1 MKQEQKTC
9 RKWCVH
15 KIGSEQF
22 GTLCSTKEEALYILQ
37 LNLNKIDMTKYT
49 VREVTIAFED

>member
-1 MKQEQKTC
+1 MKPEKKTC
-9 RKWCVH
+9 LKWCVH

-22 GTLCSTKEEALYILQ
+22 GTLCSTKEEAFYILQ

-49 VREVTIAFED
+49 VREVTVTYED

>member
-1 MKQEQKTC
+1 MKQEKKTC

-22 GTLCSTKEEALYILQ
+22 GTLCSTKEEAFYILQ
-37 LNLNKIDMTKYT
+37 LNLDKIDMTKYT
-49 VREVTIAFED
+49 VREVVITYED

>member
-1 MKQEQKTC
+1 MEPEKKTC

-22 GTLCSTKEEALYILQ
+22 GTLCSTKEEAFYILQ
-37 LNLNKIDMTKYT
+37 LNLDKIDMTRYT
-49 VREVTIAFED
+49 VREVTVVYED

>member
-1 MKQEQKTC
+1 MKSEKKTC

-22 GTLCSTKEEALYILQ
+22 GTLCSTKEEAFYILQ

-49 VREVTIAFED
+49 VREVTVTYED

>member
-1 MKQEQKTC
+1 MKQERKTC

-22 GTLCSTKEEALYILQ
+22 GTLCSTKEEAFYILQ
-37 LNLNKIDMTKYT
+37 LNLDKIDMTKYT
-49 VREVTIAFED
+49 VREVVITYDD

>member
-22 GTLCSTKEEALYILQ
+22 GTLCSTKEEAFYILQ
-37 LNLNKIDMTKYT
+37 LNLNKIDMTRYT
-49 VREVTIAFED
+49 VREVTITFED